1 MNKMNS
7 VKKYFGE
14 LLAAY
19 GEMVE
24 MNGRTYRF

>member
-1 MNKMNS
+1 MTKMNS
-7 VKKYFGE
+7 VKKYFGSM
-14 LLAAY
+14 LSAY